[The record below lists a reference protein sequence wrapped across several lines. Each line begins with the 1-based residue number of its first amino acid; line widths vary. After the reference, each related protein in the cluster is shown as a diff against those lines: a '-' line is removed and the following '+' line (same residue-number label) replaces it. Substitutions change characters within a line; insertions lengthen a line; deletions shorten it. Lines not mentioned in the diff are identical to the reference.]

1 MMTTALQMHDVARA
15 NNAIDVVMVVP
26 ISSASLSSSSSFLG
40 LIHQFG
46 VLVVKKN

>member
-26 ISSASLSSSSSFLG
+26 ISSSFL
-40 LIHQFG
+40 LSTPG
-46 VLVVKKN
+46 VWL